1 MFRALNLASVEIV
14 LSQNGTSTGVHQPS
28 NVLAKSSKKEA
39 DALLKL
45 WYASSAREKKQTSK
59 TNTVCPLQCASSLV
73 NRCCRYINLMT
84 YE

>member
-45 WYASSAREKKQTSK
+45 SYASSAREKK
-59 TNTVCPLQCASSLV
+59 TNIENKYSLSSPMRQFIGKPLL
-73 NRCCRYINLMT
+73 
-84 YE
+84 

>member
-45 WYASSAREKKQTSK
+45 SYASSAREKKNKHRKQIQFVLS
-59 TNTVCPLQCASSLV
+59 NAPVHW
-73 NRCCRYINLMT
+73 
-84 YE
+84 